1 MPQTLEEELTR
12 HLSDAYSLE
21 QQALAQLRDAPRFA
35 GDPALEASFRVHLAE
50 TEVQAEMMRER
61 LEEHGGSPSAIK
73 DAVMKLGGKA
83 FLLFARLQ
91 TDTPGKLTA
100 HAYSYEALE
109 WASYELL
116 MRMARRADDLATVSY
131 ARTIRDQERAM
142 MERLAC
148 SFDAAADASLGDR
161 DLEQIHDA
169 LRDYLADAHA
179 IEQQSL
185 ELLGRAESMAGDA
198 ELERIY
204 RDHQRETR
212 AHASLLEGRLESIDG
227 SRSVVKDAALRL
239 GGLNW
244 SLFFRAQSDTPAKLA
259 AFVYAVEHLEIAGY
273 ELLRRVALR
282 ANDRRTIELAD
293 RIVAQE
299 REMAERVA
307 GALERALEASLAAQG
322 VPVG

>member
-1 MPQTLEEELTR
+1 MQTLKDELTK
-12 HLSDAYSLE
+12 HLSDAFSLE
-21 QQALAQLRDAPRFA
+21 QQALAQLREAPHLA
-35 GDPALEASFRVHLAE
+35 GDPALETAFRVHLAE

-61 LEEHGGSPSAIK
+61 LEAHGGSPSAIK

-91 TDTPGKLTA
+91 PDTPGKLAA

-116 MRMARRADDLATVSY
+116 MRLARRADDPATVSY
-131 ARTIRDQERAM
+131 ARTIRDQERSM
-142 MERLAC
+142 MERLAR
-148 SFDAAADASLGDR
+148 SFDAAADASLGDK
-161 DLEQIHDA
+161 DIDQIHDA
-169 LRDYLADAHA
+169 LRHYLADAHA
-179 IEQQSL
+179 LEQQSI
-185 ELLGRAESMAGDA
+185 ELLGRAEGMAGDA

-204 RDHQRETR
+204 VEHRRETK
-212 AHASLLEGRLESIDG
+212 AHASLIEGRLEAIDG
-227 SRSVVKDAALRL
+227 SRSILKDASLRL
-239 GGLNW
+239 GALNW

-282 ANDRRTIELAD
+282 ADDRRTIEVAG

-307 GALERALEASLAAQG
+307 EGLDRTLEASLAASG
-322 VPVG
+322 MAAV